1 MRVSLLIACIVF
13 ILMNVSVFAQPA
25 SQTLSPDDFLNSFQN
40 KLRRPPTQSNVVPL
54 LDALTRSPKFANTSP
69 FTALQATIGG
79 TFWRNPVWVKTLEL
93 SPDQQEK
100 MDDIF
105 RQYRLKL
112 IDLNATLEK
121 EELILEPLFG
131 RTRPSPE
138 VESKVMTQI
147 DRIADAR
154 AELEKANSRMLISI
168 LQVLTAEQWS
178 KLPTSR
184 KKTFFLPK

>member
-13 ILMNVSVFAQPA
+13 ILMNVSVFAQPT
-25 SQTLSPDDFLNSFQN
+25 QQNPSPDDFLNSFQK
-40 KLRRPPTQSNVVPL
+40 KLRTPTQSNVVPL
-54 LDALTRSPKFANTSP
+54 LDALTRSPKFLNTSP

>member
-1 MRVSLLIACIVF
+1 
-13 ILMNVSVFAQPA
+13 MNVSVFAQPA
-25 SQTLSPDDFLNSFQN
+25 QQTLTPEDFLNSFQN
-40 KLRRPPTQSNVVPL
+40 KFRTPTQNKVGPL
-54 LDALTRSPKFANTSP
+54 LDALNRSPKSANTSP
-69 FTALQATIGG
+69 FTALQATVGG

-93 SPDQQEK
+93 SPEQQEK

-131 RTRPSPE
+131 STRPSPE

-154 AELEKANSRMLISI
+154 AELEKANSRMLLSI
-168 LQVLTAEQWS
+168 LQVMTAEQWS
-178 KLPTSR
+178 KLPAPG
-184 KKTFFLPK
+184 KKTFFFRSK